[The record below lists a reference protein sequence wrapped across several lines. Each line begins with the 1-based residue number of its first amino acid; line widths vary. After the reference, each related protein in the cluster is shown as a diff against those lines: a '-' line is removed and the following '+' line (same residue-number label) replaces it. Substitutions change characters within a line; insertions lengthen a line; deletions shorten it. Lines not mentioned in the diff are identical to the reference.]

1 MLHIL
6 QDTFRFGQGVKVLEL
21 SGFYEFTGDSGIAV
35 SGNHNNFSDLGSS
48 IGIMLGIF
56 YQVSLTIR
64 RRNCFP
70 VHCCKLSFTTDMTLG
85 DRETTESDD
94 ITTESI
100 EPSAT
105 GSRLISKVL
114 APAVRLWLRSQ
125 VEQVEA
131 LSVEITAGDRQLL
144 SGYIQ
149 QITLSAKHA
158 IYQGLALN
166 QIQLTGQNIRVNAGQ
181 IVRGK
186 PLRLLEP
193 IRISGSV
200 LLEEADLNASLKAP
214 LLKAGVTEFLMA
226 LLRSG
231 AGISSDRDL
240 NLQNLT
246 IQLRSQQ
253 VVLGATLVSD
263 SGNETPIAIR
273 TGFDLAAPNLLRLVN
288 PQWLPHAT
296 AKRGLPL
303 SDLDGYTFNLGDETE
318 IHELA
323 IDPEKVTC
331 QGKLIVL
338 PA

>member
-1 MLHIL
+1 
-6 QDTFRFGQGVKVLEL
+6 
-21 SGFYEFTGDSGIAV
+21 
-35 SGNHNNFSDLGSS
+35 
-48 IGIMLGIF
+48 
-56 YQVSLTIR
+56 
-64 RRNCFP
+64 
-70 VHCCKLSFTTDMTLG
+70 MTLG
-85 DRETTESDD
+85 DRQPTDEETLPEPLS
-94 ITTESI
+94 
-100 EPSAT
+100 EPSGKAS
-105 GSRLISKVL
+105 GLISKVL

-125 VEQVEA
+125 VEHVEA
-131 LSVEITAGDRQLL
+131 LQVEITAGDRQIL
-144 SGYIQ
+144 SGYIRQ
-149 QITLSAKHA
+149 LEISASNA
-158 IYQGLALN
+158 VYQGLALS

-193 IRISGSV
+193 IRIEGSV
-200 LLEEADLNASLKAP
+200 LLVEADLNTSLKAP
-214 LLKAGVTEFLMA
+214 LLKAGVTEFLLT
-226 LLRSG
+226 LLKSG
-231 AGISSDRDL
+231 AAGIGANRDL

-246 IQLRSQQ
+246 IQLRSQL

-273 TGFDLAAPNLLRLVN
+273 TGFALASPNLLKLVN

-303 SDLDGYTFNLGDETE
+303 SDLDGYTFDLGDETE

-338 PA
+338 PE

>member
-1 MLHIL
+1 
-6 QDTFRFGQGVKVLEL
+6 
-21 SGFYEFTGDSGIAV
+21 
-35 SGNHNNFSDLGSS
+35 
-48 IGIMLGIF
+48 
-56 YQVSLTIR
+56 
-64 RRNCFP
+64 
-70 VHCCKLSFTTDMTLG
+70 MTLG
-85 DRETTESDD
+85 DREIPASEEM
-94 ITTESI
+94 TTESI
-100 EPSAT
+100 EPST
-105 GSRLISKVL
+105 QGSRLISKVL

-131 LSVEITAGDRQLL
+131 LQVEITAGDRQIL

-149 QITLSAKHA
+149 QITLSAKNA

-166 QIQLTGQNIRVNAGQ
+166 QIELTGQNIRVNAGQ

-193 IRISGSV
+193 IRIQGSV
-200 LLEEADLNASLKAP
+200 LLEQADLNASLKAP
-214 LLKAGVTEFLMA
+214 LLKAGVTEFLLT

-231 AGISSDRDL
+231 AAGISSSRDL
-240 NLQNLT
+240 NLQNFT

-273 TGFDLAAPNLLRLVN
+273 TGFDLAAPNLLKLVN

>member
-1 MLHIL
+1 
-6 QDTFRFGQGVKVLEL
+6 
-21 SGFYEFTGDSGIAV
+21 
-35 SGNHNNFSDLGSS
+35 
-48 IGIMLGIF
+48 
-56 YQVSLTIR
+56 
-64 RRNCFP
+64 
-70 VHCCKLSFTTDMTLG
+70 MTLG
-85 DRETTESDD
+85 DREPTEME
-94 ITTESI
+94 ES
-100 EPSAT
+100 T
-105 GSRLISKVL
+105 GKRSRLISKVL

-125 VEQVEA
+125 VEHVED
-131 LSVEITAGDRQLL
+131 LHVEITAGDRQIL
-144 SGYIQ
+144 SGYIEQ
-149 QITLSAKHA
+149 LEISAKNA

-186 PLRLLEP
+186 PLQLLEP
-193 IRISGSV
+193 IRIQGSV
-200 LLEEADLNASLKAP
+200 LLEEADLNTSLKAP
-214 LLKAGVTEFLMA
+214 LLKAGVTEFLQT

-231 AGISSDRDL
+231 TAGISNDRDL

-253 VVLGATLVSD
+253 VVLGATLISD

-273 TGFDLAAPNLLRLVN
+273 TGFALAAPNLLKLVN
-288 PQWLPHAT
+288 PQWLPHAA

>member
-1 MLHIL
+1 
-6 QDTFRFGQGVKVLEL
+6 
-21 SGFYEFTGDSGIAV
+21 
-35 SGNHNNFSDLGSS
+35 
-48 IGIMLGIF
+48 
-56 YQVSLTIR
+56 
-64 RRNCFP
+64 
-70 VHCCKLSFTTDMTLG
+70 MTLG
-85 DRETTESDD
+85 DREMTES
-94 ITTESI
+94 EEMLPEPI
-100 EPSAT
+100 EPSSK
-105 GSRLISKVL
+105 GSRLISKAL

-125 VEQVEA
+125 VEHIEA
-131 LSVEITAGDRQLL
+131 LQVEITAGDRQIL

-149 QITLSAKHA
+149 QITISAQNA
-158 IYQGLALN
+158 IYQGLTLN
-166 QIQLTGQNIRVNAGQ
+166 QIQLIGQNIQVNIGQ

-186 PLRLLEP
+186 PFRLLEP
-193 IRISGSV
+193 IRIQGSV

-214 LLKAGVTEFLMA
+214 LLKAGVTEFLLT

-231 AGISSDRDL
+231 AAGIGSNRDL

-273 TGFDLAAPNLLRLVN
+273 TGFALAAPNLLKLVN

-323 IDPEKVTC
+323 IDPEKVIC
-331 QGKLIVL
+331 QGNLVVL
-338 PA
+338 P

>member
-1 MLHIL
+1 
-6 QDTFRFGQGVKVLEL
+6 
-21 SGFYEFTGDSGIAV
+21 
-35 SGNHNNFSDLGSS
+35 
-48 IGIMLGIF
+48 
-56 YQVSLTIR
+56 
-64 RRNCFP
+64 
-70 VHCCKLSFTTDMTLG
+70 MTLG
-85 DRETTESDD
+85 DREPTELE
-94 ITTESI
+94 ES
-100 EPSAT
+100 T
-105 GSRLISKVL
+105 GKRSRLISKVL

-125 VEQVEA
+125 VEHVED
-131 LSVEITAGDRQLL
+131 LHVEITAGDRQIL
-144 SGYIQ
+144 SGYIE
-149 QITLSAKHA
+149 QIEISAKNA

-186 PLRLLEP
+186 PLQLLEP
-193 IRISGSV
+193 IRIQGSV
-200 LLEEADLNASLKAP
+200 LLEEADLNTSLKAP
-214 LLKAGVTEFLMA
+214 LLKAGVTEFLQT

-231 AGISSDRDL
+231 AAGISSNRDL

-273 TGFDLAAPNLLRLVN
+273 TGFDLAAPNLLKLVN

>member
-1 MLHIL
+1 M
-6 QDTFRFGQGVKVLEL
+6 T
-21 SGFYEFTGDSGIAV
+21 SGDRTPTESKETWAEEFTERSG
-35 SGNHNNFSDLGSS
+35 SGL
-48 IGIMLGIF
+48 
-56 YQVSLTIR
+56 IR
-64 RRNCFP
+64 R
-70 VHCCKLSFTTDMTLG
+70 
-85 DRETTESDD
+85 
-94 ITTESI
+94 
-100 EPSAT
+100 
-105 GSRLISKVL
+105 VL
-114 APAVRLWLRSQ
+114 APAIRLWLRSQ

-131 LSVEITAGDRQLL
+131 LQVEITAGDRQIL

-149 QITLSAKHA
+149 QLKISATNA
-158 IYQGLALN
+158 VYQGLALS

-193 IRISGSV
+193 IRIQGSV
-200 LLEEADLNASLKAP
+200 LLGEADLNASLKAP
-214 LLKAGVTEFLMA
+214 LLKAGVTEFLMT
-226 LLRSG
+226 LLQSG
-231 AGISSDRDL
+231 AAGISSDRAL

-246 IQLRSQQ
+246 IQLRSQL

-273 TGFDLAAPNLLRLVN
+273 TGFALAAPNLLKLVN

-303 SDLDGYTFNLGDETE
+303 SDLDGYTFDLGDETE

-331 QGKLIVL
+331 QGKLSVL
-338 PA
+338 P

>member
-1 MLHIL
+1 
-6 QDTFRFGQGVKVLEL
+6 
-21 SGFYEFTGDSGIAV
+21 
-35 SGNHNNFSDLGSS
+35 
-48 IGIMLGIF
+48 
-56 YQVSLTIR
+56 
-64 RRNCFP
+64 
-70 VHCCKLSFTTDMTLG
+70 MTLG
-85 DRETTESDD
+85 DREPTELE
-94 ITTESI
+94 ES
-100 EPSAT
+100 T
-105 GSRLISKVL
+105 GRRSGLISKVL

-125 VEQVEA
+125 VEHVED
-131 LSVEITAGDRQLL
+131 LHVEITAGDRQIL
-144 SGYIQ
+144 SGYIEQ
-149 QITLSAKHA
+149 LEISAKNA

-186 PLRLLEP
+186 PLQLLEP
-193 IRISGSV
+193 IRIQGSV
-200 LLEEADLNASLKAP
+200 LLEESDLNTSLKAP
-214 LLKAGVTEFLMA
+214 LLKAGVTEFLQT

-231 AGISSDRDL
+231 AAGISSDRDL

-273 TGFDLAAPNLLRLVN
+273 TGFALAAPNLLKLVN

>member
-1 MLHIL
+1 
-6 QDTFRFGQGVKVLEL
+6 
-21 SGFYEFTGDSGIAV
+21 
-35 SGNHNNFSDLGSS
+35 
-48 IGIMLGIF
+48 
-56 YQVSLTIR
+56 
-64 RRNCFP
+64 
-70 VHCCKLSFTTDMTLG
+70 MTLG
-85 DRETTESDD
+85 DREPTEL
-94 ITTESI
+94 E
-100 EPSAT
+100 ELT
-105 GSRLISKVL
+105 GKRSRLISKVL

-125 VEQVEA
+125 VEHVEE
-131 LSVEITAGDRQLL
+131 LHVEITAGDRQIL
-144 SGYIQ
+144 SGYIE
-149 QITLSAKHA
+149 QIELSAKNA

-181 IVRGK
+181 VVRGK
-186 PLRLLEP
+186 ALQLLEP
-193 IRISGSV
+193 IRIEGSV
-200 LLEEADLNASLKAP
+200 LLEEADLNTSLKAP
-214 LLKAGVTEFLMA
+214 LLKAGVTEFLQT

-231 AGISSDRDL
+231 AAGISSGSSASQGVRDL

-253 VVLGATLVSD
+253 VVLGATLVSE

-273 TGFDLAAPNLLRLVN
+273 TGFDLAAPNLLKLVN